1 MSVVAAHLAPA
12 APGTAAT
19 SVVVALDDGY
29 AAYDQEKTILA
40 RAGARF
46 ELRPCRGD
54 TAVAVEAARDADV
67 VLVRESPVSREVIES
82 MQRCRAV
89 IRYGIGVD
97 NIDQQAARERGIF
110 VANVPD
116 YGIDEV
122 STQAVALALA
132 VGRRVRLHDRDVRA
146 GRWNTSVLKPM
157 YRLRGRTL
165 GLVGFGRI
173 ARMTLEKLA
182 GFGFGRVLVH
192 DPLADLP
199 TGVEAVS
206 VDEIC
211 CEADL
216 VSLHAPLT
224 PETRHLI
231 DARRLA
237 LMRPTAILVN
247 TARGGLVDLDALHD
261 ALAAGRLLGA
271 GLDVFDPEPPDPA
284 HPLFGRDD
292 VVVTNHI
299 GWYSEE
305 SMRELQRKAAEEALR
320 VLRGE
325 PPLHWLNR
333 W

>member
-1 MSVVAAHLAPA
+1 MNATLPLPPEAAQAGAPL
-12 APGTAAT
+12 
-19 SVVVALDDGY
+19 VVALDDGY
-29 AAYDQEKTILA
+29 AAYDQEEALLHGV
-40 RAGARF
+40 GARF
-46 ELRPCRGD
+46 AVRPCRGD
-54 TAVAVEAARDADV
+54 AAAAAAAARDADV
-67 VLVRESPVSREVIES
+67 VLVRESPVSRAVIAA
-82 MQRCRAV
+82 MTRCRAV

-97 NIDQQAARERGIF
+97 NIDQAAARERRIM

-132 VGRRVRLHDRDVRA
+132 LARRVCLHDGEVRA
-146 GRWNTSVLKPM
+146 GRWSTGVLEPM

-165 GLVGFGRI
+165 GLVGYGRI
-173 ARMTLEKLA
+173 ARMTHEKLA

-192 DPLADLP
+192 DPLAELP
-199 TGVEAVS
+199 TGVEPAS

-211 CEADL
+211 RAADL
-216 VSLHAPLT
+216 ISLHAPLNAA
-224 PETRHLI
+224 TRHLI

-247 TARGGLVDLDALHD
+247 TARGGLVDLDALHA
-261 ALAAGRLLGA
+261 ALRAGQLLGA

-284 HPLFGRDD
+284 HPLFALAN

-325 PPLHWLNR
+325 PPRHWLNR

>member
-1 MSVVAAHLAPA
+1 MTPGAVPAPA
-12 APGTAAT
+12 AR
-19 SVVVALDDGY
+19 VVALDDGY
-29 AAYDQEKTILA
+29 ASYDQEEQLLA
-40 RAGARF
+40 QAGARF
-46 ELRPCRGD
+46 ELQPCRKD
-54 TAVAVEAARDADV
+54 PVAAAEAVRGADV
-67 VLVRESPVSREVIES
+67 VLVRESPVPRSVIEA
-82 MQRCRAV
+82 MDRCKAV

-97 NIDQQAARERGIF
+97 NIDIAAASARRIA

-122 STQAVALALA
+122 ATHAAALVLA
-132 VGRRVRLHDRDVRA
+132 VVRRLREHDRQVRA
-146 GRWNTSVLKPM
+146 GHWSTGQSRPM

-173 ARMTLEKLA
+173 ARMTRQMLS
-182 GFGFGRVLVH
+182 GFGFARTLAC

-199 TGVEAVS
+199 PDVEAAD
-206 VDEIC
+206 VDRIC
-211 CEADL
+211 READ
-216 VSLHAPLT
+216 VISLHAPLT
-224 PETRHLI
+224 PQTRHLV

-237 LMRPTAILVN
+237 LMRPTTVLVN

-261 ALAAGRLLGA
+261 ALQAERLLGA
-271 GLDVFDPEPPDPA
+271 GLDVFEQEPPDA
-284 HPLFGRDD
+284 RHPIFGLNN
-292 VVVTNHI
+292 VVVSHHI

-305 SMRELQRKAAEEALR
+305 GVRDLQRKAAQEAVR